1 MDEKRDLKIMIGTTK
16 DLNRDIDRFLKNPR
30 LVEKEPGDVIFL
42 TPAQFSEIFSKSR
55 VETLKT
61 IGDTKPKTMTALAK
75 KLKRP
80 KESVSRDVGILSR
93 AGIVEVS
100 AKGLYRSPRLLS
112 RSLNVSF

>member
-1 MDEKRDLKIMIGTTK
+1 MDEKKELKIMIGTRE
-16 DLNRDIDRFLKNPR
+16 DLDRDINKFLKNPR
-30 LVEKEPGDVIFL
+30 LVEEEPGDVLFL

-61 IGDTKPKTMTALAK
+61 IGDLRPKTMTDLAR

-93 AGIVEVS
+93 AGIVEIS
-100 AKGLYRSPRLLS
+100 TRGLYRSPKVLS
-112 RSLNVSF
+112 RNLSVSF